1 MPSTDLALT
10 IEAAGCDAGYDDA
23 AKRLLSF
30 KSVIAWILK
39 LSTGEFMDY
48 DVGYIASEC
57 ISDVSVSEK
66 AVHQD
71 QGDEVATMMNSES
84 SSIKEGK
91 VYYDLRLRARDPGAG
106 RGVGV
111 FINIEIQ
118 NDDNTRYSLVTRGLY
133 YCARMLSEQH
143 GTVFTNMDYQKI
155 EKAYSIWISIGA
167 GDKERKCSISRYRI
181 TKEDTL
187 GKSFINEKDYDKME
201 VVVIRLGRDFECSAD
216 SITGLLSALLSSDME
231 EERRKEILGGVYGIA
246 MTKEFESGVTEV
258 CNLSEAVRESGR
270 KEGFAEGL
278 KEGSFLELMQL
289 VDEGDLSIEKAA
301 KRVDMTVE
309 AFLEKKRVLKK

>member
-71 QGDEVATMMNSES
+71 QGDRRLDGDEVATMMNSES

-91 VYYDLRLRARDPGAG
+91 VYYDLRLRARDPG
-106 RGVGV
+106 V
-111 FINIEIQ
+111 
-118 NDDNTRYSLVTRGLY
+118 
-133 YCARMLSEQH
+133 
-143 GTVFTNMDYQKI
+143 
-155 EKAYSIWISIGA
+155 
-167 GDKERKCSISRYRI
+167 
-181 TKEDTL
+181 
-187 GKSFINEKDYDKME
+187 
-201 VVVIRLGRDFECSAD
+201 
-216 SITGLLSALLSSDME
+216 SDH
-231 EERRKEILGGVYGIA
+231 V
-246 MTKEFESGVTEV
+246 
-258 CNLSEAVRESGR
+258 N
-270 KEGFAEGL
+270 
-278 KEGSFLELMQL
+278 
-289 VDEGDLSIEKAA
+289 
-301 KRVDMTVE
+301 
-309 AFLEKKRVLKK
+309 

>member
-143 GTVFTNMDYQKI
+143 GV
-155 EKAYSIWISIGA
+155 
-167 GDKERKCSISRYRI
+167 GDH
-181 TKEDTL
+181 L
-187 GKSFINEKDYDKME
+187 F
-201 VVVIRLGRDFECSAD
+201 
-216 SITGLLSALLSSDME
+216 
-231 EERRKEILGGVYGIA
+231 
-246 MTKEFESGVTEV
+246 
-258 CNLSEAVRESGR
+258 
-270 KEGFAEGL
+270 
-278 KEGSFLELMQL
+278 
-289 VDEGDLSIEKAA
+289 
-301 KRVDMTVE
+301 
-309 AFLEKKRVLKK
+309 

>member
-1 MPSTDLALT
+1 M
-10 IEAAGCDAGYDDA
+10 
-23 AKRLLSF
+23 
-30 KSVIAWILK
+30 
-39 LSTGEFMDY
+39 
-48 DVGYIASEC
+48 
-57 ISDVSVSEK
+57 
-66 AVHQD
+66 
-71 QGDEVATMMNSES
+71 
-84 SSIKEGK
+84 
-91 VYYDLRLRARDPGAG
+91 
-106 RGVGV
+106 GV

-309 AFLEKKRVLKK
+309 AFLEKKRV